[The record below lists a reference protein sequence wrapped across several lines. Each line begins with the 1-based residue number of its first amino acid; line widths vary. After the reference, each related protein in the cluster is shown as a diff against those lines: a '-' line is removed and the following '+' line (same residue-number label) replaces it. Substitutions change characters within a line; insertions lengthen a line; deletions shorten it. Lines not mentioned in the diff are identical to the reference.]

1 MSEVIQSTEK
11 FIDFKRDE
19 CRLNYFFFQKLGIED
34 SYTSL
39 AMILKIIFCMSHGQ
53 ASVESGFNDNN
64 AVLNHNM
71 GENTVISRRFIKNY
85 LRVNAIEPYT
95 IQIKNELL
103 KSVKCA
109 RQRHEI
115 HLEE

>member
-11 FIDFKRDE
+11 FNDFKRGE
-19 CRLNYFFFQKLGIED
+19 CRLSDFFFQKIGIED
-34 SYTSL
+34 SYPSL

-53 ASVESGFNDNN
+53 ASVERGFNDNN
-64 AVLNHNM
+64 AVLKHNM
-71 GENTVISRRFIKNY
+71 GENTVISRRFIKHCH
-85 LRVNAIEPYT
+85 RVNAIEPYT
-95 IQIKNELL
+95 IQIKNALL